1 MSGVSFPVT
10 VSDPGLATA
19 LGRFV
24 AAAKD
29 LREPF
34 DVIGAKL
41 VASTQYRFERQTGPD
56 GERWEPSQR
65 ALATGGVTLTDKG
78 HLRDSFT
85 YQAGRDRV
93 VEGSALV
100 YAGAQHFGGQVG
112 RGHKTTLPARP
123 IVGVDDDDALMI
135 LTEIESWMARS
146 LP

>member
-10 VSDPGLATA
+10 LSDPGLAAA

-24 AAAKD
+24 SAADD
-29 LREPF
+29 LTEPF
-34 DVIGAKL
+34 DVIGARL
-41 VASTQYRFERQTGPD
+41 VSSTQYRFERQTGPD
-56 GERWEPSQR
+56 GRRWEPSLR

-85 YQAGRDRV
+85 HLPGKDHVAV
-93 VEGSALV
+93 GSPLV
-100 YAGAQHFGGQVG
+100 YAAPQHFGGQVG

-123 IVGVDDDDALMI
+123 IVGTDDDDALMI
-135 LTEIESWMARS
+135 LTEIESWLARS